1 MRTEFQTMSF
11 NLFINNFDTL
21 VQIAMF
27 LDIQN
32 FAAPSLIIIT
42 LVTRRERGERKEKI
56 NRNDYVLVLLIPLN
70 ESNVCTI
77 LPA

>member
-42 LVTRRERGERKEKI
+42 LVTRREGKGKKKSI
-56 NRNDYVLVLLIPLN
+56 GMIMYLYYLFL
-70 ESNVCTI
+70 
-77 LPA
+77 